1 MHRWADMSIR
11 MIKFCGKSI
20 ALPVRLIFKSVLNDG
35 VFQDDRERLTKVR
48 NSRVMKS
55 SYETKLLEMTSH
67 FELLNRKPLQKLF
80 FRVTNSTS
88 LNIKLNLLTRRFNFY
103 FSTFKLLTRSL
114 KIKYFT
120 LSY

>member
-1 MHRWADMSIR
+1 MHRWANISIR

-35 VFQDDRERLTKVR
+35 VFQDDRKRLTKVR

-67 FELLNRKPLQKLF
+67 LELLNRKPLQKLF

>member
-1 MHRWADMSIR
+1 MHRWADISIR

-35 VFQDDRERLTKVR
+35 VFQDDRKRLTKVR